1 MKNFEARITQ
11 LVNAFAADLTAL
23 AREAARATLDEALD
37 GSLGRASGRVGRASA
52 PASGSRSRGEKRSPA
67 DLVKIQDKVLSFVAS
82 SPGLRIEQINK
93 AMGTNTTELALPLRK
108 LVADGALKT
117 EGQRRATKYFPGSG
131 QRSAPRR
138 GRRKKG

>member
-1 MKNFEARITQ
+1 M
-11 LVNAFAADLTAL
+11 
-23 AREAARATLDEALD
+23 
-37 GSLGRASGRVGRASA
+37 
-52 PASGSRSRGEKRSPA
+52 
-67 DLVKIQDKVLSFVAS
+67 AS

-131 QRSAPRR
+131 QRSQPRR
-138 GRRKKG
+138 GRKKKS